1 MEWNQGQN
9 DSIGAMV
16 PALIGNE
23 IQKIAPDGNTE
34 EDAVDQRCDRRKGQD
49 QKGESV
55 EHVEHAILFLPERA
69 VFGVAVVLVE
79 GEVDERVLALE
90 IPDAV
95 DEPDHGQH
103 NVEQGGRREE
113 RIHTIH
119 LHLFP
124 QV

>member
-1 MEWNQGQN
+1 MEPGQN

-16 PALIGNE
+16 PTLIRNE
-23 IQKIAPDGNTE
+23 IKKVAPDGNPE

-55 EHVEHAILFLPERA
+55 EHVEYAVLFLPERA
-69 VFGVAVVLVE
+69 VLRVADVLVE
-79 GEVDERVLALE
+79 GEFDERVLALK
-90 IPDAV
+90 IPDAG